1 MLDAQIAPVLSHPHP
16 VAVQGAAL
24 EDEVF
29 VFYSALRSGSTLLQ
43 LMLDGHPQISC
54 PSERDF
60 LLDHL
65 TRQPG
70 GRLVLDRDALSRDRI
85 FRASRLRLPETDDG
99 VAAFWDLV
107 AQDQARTPGQKLVI
121 ELHRNLDLLREIF
134 PTARFVRLA
143 RDPRD
148 VARSSMKLGWAGTT
162 WHGIDHWIDT
172 ERGWEAHAPK
182 ADDICALRYET
193 LVSDPKTH
201 LSRIC
206 DFVGVAYD
214 AAMLGYTDYTNY
226 DPVDPTLAFQW
237 KRVQSPGEIRDVEYK
252 VGDLL
257 TARGYMPSQRHP
269 VAPSRWRKLML
280 TVQNK
285 RFVWSRRIRR
295 FGLRDT
301 VLVFLAN
308 RTGINNVGRAAQ
320 LRIDQKVQQSLK

>member
-1 MLDAQIAPVLSHPHP
+1 MLDTHALHPSLQLP
-16 VAVQGAAL
+16 MASEMPAEGI
-24 EDEVF
+24 F

-65 TRQPG
+65 MRQPD
-70 GRLVLDRDALSRDRI
+70 GRLVLNRDALSRDRI
-85 FRASRLRLPETDDG
+85 FRASGLSLPQTNDG
-99 VAAFWDLV
+99 VGAFWDLV
-107 AQDQARTPGQKLVI
+107 AQDQARAPGQKLVV
-121 ELHRNLDLLREIF
+121 ELHRHLDLLREIV
-134 PTARFVRLA
+134 PAARFVRLV

-148 VARSSMKLGWAGTT
+148 VAYSSMKLGWAGTT
-162 WHGIDHWIDT
+162 WHGIDHWINT
-172 ERGWEAHAPK
+172 ERGWDAHGPQDEDDVCVLSYEA
-182 ADDICALRYET
+182 
-193 LVSDPKTH
+193 LVSDAKAQ

-206 DFVGVAYD
+206 DFVGVGGYD
-214 AAMLGYTDYTNY
+214 PGMLGYTAYTNY

-237 KRVQSPGEIRDVEYK
+237 TQTQSPDEIGDVEYK

-257 TARGYMPSQRHP
+257 TSRGYQPSQPQR
-269 VAPSRWRKLML
+269 AATSRWRKLRL
-280 TVQNK
+280 AARNK